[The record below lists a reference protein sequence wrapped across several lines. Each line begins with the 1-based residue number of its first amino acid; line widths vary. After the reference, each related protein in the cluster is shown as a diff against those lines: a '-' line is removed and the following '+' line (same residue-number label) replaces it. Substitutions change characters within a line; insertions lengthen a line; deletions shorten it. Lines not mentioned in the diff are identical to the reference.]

1 MHEFLSSTFGDSL
14 FNASP
19 WAVLARVCV
28 ASLLG
33 GVIAWIHRRTTPQ
46 SNGAGFPMQSTL
58 VLLAALIAM
67 VTQVIGDNVARA
79 FSLVGAL
86 SIVRFRTSVR
96 DTRDT
101 AFVIFAVAVG
111 MAVGAM
117 APWVA
122 LSGIVVIGATAF
134 LLSRLSPESAAAN
147 DAEAEPFVLILRAQ
161 PDWDLEPAAGAIL
174 DRHLATRRV
183 HAIRTAKQGASMD
196 YSYDVTMR
204 PDGAPHELV
213 RVLSRIPGVQEV
225 RFLRHGSD
233 EEAMK

>member
-1 MHEFLSSTFGDSL
+1 
-14 FNASP
+14 
-19 WAVLARVCV
+19 
-28 ASLLG
+28 
-33 GVIAWIHRRTTPQ
+33 
-46 SNGAGFPMQSTL
+46 MQATL

-111 MAVGAM
+111 MAVGAL

-122 LSGIVVIGATAF
+122 LAGIVVIGSAAF
-134 LLSRLSPESAAAN
+134 LLAKVAPVSAVDA
-147 DAEAEPFVLILRAQ
+147 DAELFVLIVRSQ
-161 PDWDLEPAAGAIL
+161 PDWDPEQAAGAIL
-174 DRHLATRRV
+174 DRHLAMRRV

-196 YSYDVTMR
+196 YSYDVSLR
-204 PDGAPHELV
+204 PDGAAHELV

-225 RFLRHGSD
+225 RLLRHGND
-233 EEAMK
+233 EEAMR

>member
-19 WAVLARVCV
+19 WAVLARICV

-33 GVIAWIHRRTTPQ
+33 GMIAWIHARTTALP
-46 SNGAGFPMQSTL
+46 NGSGHAMQSTL

-101 AFVIFAVAVG
+101 AFVIFSVAAG
-111 MAVGAM
+111 MAVGAL

-122 LSGIVVIGATAF
+122 LAGILVIGSTAF
-134 LLSRLSPESAAAN
+134 LLSRLAPASTADPGAES
-147 DAEAEPFVLILRAQ
+147 FVLIVRAQ
-161 PDWDLEPAAGAIL
+161 PDWDPEQAAGPIFE
-174 DRHLATRRV
+174 RHLAIRRI

-204 PDGAPHELV
+204 PDGSAQELV
-213 RVLSRIPGVQEV
+213 RVLHRIPGVQEV
-225 RFLRHGSD
+225 RFLRHGAD
-233 EEAMK
+233 EEAMR

>member
-19 WAVLARVCV
+19 WVVLARVCV
-28 ASLLG
+28 ASLFG
-33 GVIAWIHRRTTPQ
+33 GVIAWIHRRTTSQP
-46 SNGAGFPMQSTL
+46 NGAGFAMQSTL

-122 LSGIVVIGATAF
+122 LSGTVVIGATAF
-134 LLSRLSPESAAAN
+134 LLSRLSPEPAGNA
-147 DAEAEPFVLILRAQ
+147 DAEPFVLILRAQ
-161 PDWDLEPAAGAIL
+161 PDWNLEQAAGAIL

-204 PDGAPHELV
+204 PDGASHELV

-225 RFLRHGSD
+225 RFLRQGAD
-233 EEAMK
+233 EETMK